1 MMNGSSIAKKS
12 AVIAL
17 STGLLL
23 SPESSYSSPTAT
35 AADWKAETILSSLT
49 EEQRQALHQLEL
61 NNAEGLQGFQPNELA
76 SGEEISVIVQFQSK
90 PGHVAVLEAAV
101 KGKTVK
107 KEDAKAQVEKEHKIF
122 KEDVAKHLSPIL
134 VKGKKIEPKITQTY
148 KEAYNGVAMTLPA
161 NQIELLLNSEAVKAV
176 FKNQTY
182 TVDPVQQ
189 DLPNDV
195 DREITTSVESI
206 PYLKVDELHKEGITG
221 DGIKVGVID
230 TGVDYNHPDLKD
242 AYKGGYDF
250 VDDDADPMEATYEDW
265 KSTSEAEFSYT
276 GSSYY
281 TSHGTHVSGTI
292 VGQNENDSEV
302 SVEGVAPDADLYV
315 YRVLGP
321 YGSGYTEDVLAG
333 IEKSIQDGMDVINL
347 SLGAGV
353 NDPYYP
359 TSTALNYAV
368 LNGVTAVVS
377 AGNAGPNDFTLGSPG
392 TAALALTVGASDV
405 PVSQTTF
412 TGQTTDGWST
422 GIVSMARGFAHTFAS
437 LEDQSLELVD
447 VGLGYEKDYENK
459 NVEGKIAFVQRGNF
473 ALNDKVKFAKEHG
486 AKAVIMYNN
495 AEGHVGYN
503 LGESAHYVLAFSM
516 TKAAGEKLKAA
527 MANGTSSFT
536 FTNLEESFTE
546 GDQLADF
553 SSRGPVNKS
562 LDMKPEVVAPGVSV
576 LSTFPSF
583 MIDPENTDDYQ
594 YAYSRLSGT
603 SMASP
608 FTAGVA
614 ALLLGE
620 NPDLEPADIK
630 TILMNSSDPLKGD
643 YSVFEVGAGRV
654 DPYQALHS
662 QTKIQ
667 IKDETLLP
675 SGEELI
681 AIDNPTGS
689 LSFGNQ
695 VVAEGDHLR
704 VQKSFE
710 ITNNSDQKKIF
721 DITFEENVQ
730 EGTLSLKD
738 NGVEVTSDK
747 SIKVNG
753 GNKKSSNLFLTMP
766 KTASKGIYEGY
777 LAVTNRDDQTESYR
791 VPFSVKRSEEGFNT
805 LELLSPTYAPPQ
817 YTHGYDPYRYPWAL
831 VEFNLSSPMLG
842 MDVILQDG
850 GTGEDLGLIGTIDL
864 QGALLDNNYLLRA
877 FQGGYYAFTGNKKN
891 PVSEEMTIAKPG
903 HYKIKYA
910 MTDPKGKV
918 KTKTEHFYIDIE
930 GPAFKSSLDGESP
943 FLEYQPGQETYP
955 FEIEITDPLIEDMKE
970 AGIDADQSKNFMIYY
985 WNSPFP
991 SSPLYMDESGKFVEE
1006 IAMNENVE
1014 ALNFRMK
1021 GYDMAGNNSL
1031 LKNYFF
1037 IKEGTP
1043 NAYLKT
1049 DVDTVVTGETV
1060 KAALV
1065 LDNVQDAKEA
1075 SWTFKDHYGKKPEVI
1090 DAKLSGEFLDKASLT
1105 LEGNQIKVTF
1115 NEPVLLFDH
1124 SAIVEVHVKLQDEIF
1139 TKEDGMDPAVT
1150 VTNSNNETMNILH
1163 AGAGFTVN
1171 PDFNSIKGFLSP
1183 EGFDSGNGYN
1193 AKKDWSKADATV
1205 EFENSTGDVFTPSS
1219 ITDNGE
1225 YSIEKLPLNKDP
1237 YDITVT
1243 LPGHFLTKKN
1253 KEKIGYE
1260 YNGELYG
1267 KYHRVSNMKL
1277 VGGDVNQDNVIDI
1290 HDAIAIQ
1297 DAWNTNNRAA
1307 DINFDEVVDAN
1318 DMKFVQENYLL
1329 QNEHVK
1335 EAPAPV
1341 ESADGKTLDSIL
1353 AELGLN

>member
-17 STGLLL
+17 STGLML
-23 SPESSYSSPTAT
+23 SPISTYSIPTAT
-35 AADWKAETILSSLT
+35 AADWEAETILSSLT
-49 EEQRQALHQLEL
+49 DEQRQALHQLEL
-61 NNAEGLQGFQPNELA
+61 TNTMGLQGFQQSDLA

-90 PGHVAVLEAAV
+90 PSNVAVLEAAV
-101 KGKTVK
+101 KGKKLK
-107 KEDAKAQVEKEHKIF
+107 KADAEAKVEKEHKIF
-122 KEDVAKHLSPIL
+122 KEDVTKHLFTSN
-134 VKGKKIEPKITQTY
+134 VKGKKVAPKITQIY
-148 KEAYNGVAMTLPA
+148 KDAYNGVAMTLPA
-161 NQIELLLNSEAVKAV
+161 NQVELLLNSKAVKAV
-176 FKNQTY
+176 YKNQAF

-189 DLPNDV
+189 DLPKDV
-195 DREITTSVESI
+195 EREITTSVESI
-206 PYLKVDELHKEGITG
+206 PFLKVDQLHKEGITG

-250 VDDDADPMEATYEDW
+250 VDDDSDPMEATYEDW
-265 KSTSEAEFSYT
+265 KNTSEPEFSYT

-347 SLGAGV
+347 SLGAAI

-377 AGNAGPNDFTLGSPG
+377 AGNSGPNDFTLGSPG

-412 TGQTTDGWST
+412 TGQGSNGWTTD
-422 GIVSMARGFAHTFAS
+422 IVSMARGYAHKFTS
-437 LEDQSLELVD
+437 LEEQTLELVD
-447 VGLGYEKDYENK
+447 VGLGYPEDYENK
-459 NVEGKIAFVQRGNF
+459 NVEGKIAFVQRGDF

-486 AKAVIMYNN
+486 ANAVIMYNN
-495 AEGHVGYN
+495 VEGHIGYN
-503 LGESAHYVLAFSM
+503 LGESVNYVPAFSM
-516 TKAAGEKLKAA
+516 TKAAGEELKAA
-527 MANGTSSFT
+527 ITNGSTSFT
-536 FTNLEESFTE
+536 FTHLEESFTK

-562 LDMKPEVVAPGVSV
+562 YDMKPEVVAPGVSV
-576 LSTFPSF
+576 LSTFPSY
-583 MIDPENTDDYQ
+583 MIDPEKTDDYQ

-630 TILMNSSDPLKGD
+630 TLLMNSADPLNGD

-681 AIDNPTGS
+681 PIDNPTGG

-695 VVAEGDHLR
+695 VVAEGTHLR

-710 ITNNSDQKKIF
+710 ITNNSGEKKTF
-721 DITFEENVQ
+721 DIRVEENIQ
-730 EGTLSLKD
+730 EGTLSLKE
-738 NGVEVTSDK
+738 NGVQVTTDK

-753 GNKKSSNLFLTMP
+753 GKKKTSNLFMTMP
-766 KTASKGIYEGY
+766 KTAAKGIYEGY
-777 LAVTNRDDQTESYR
+777 LVVTNQNDRSESYR

-805 LELLSPTYAPPQ
+805 LQLLSPAFAPPQ
-817 YTHGYDPYRYPWAL
+817 YTHGFDPYRYPSAL
-831 VEFNLSSPMLG
+831 LEFNLSSPMES
-842 MDVILQDG
+842 MDLILQDG
-850 GTGEDLGLIGTIDL
+850 ESGEDLGLIGTLNL

-877 FQGGYYAFTGNKKN
+877 FQGGYHAFTGDKKH
-891 PVSEEMTIAKPG
+891 PVADDVTIAKPG
-903 HYKIKYA
+903 HYNLKYVT
-910 MTDPKGKV
+910 TDPKGKV
-918 KTKTEHFYIDIE
+918 KTKTEPFFIDIE
-930 GPAFKSSLDGESP
+930 GPTFKSSLDGESP

-955 FEIEITDPLIEDMKE
+955 FEIEITDPLIEDMQE
-970 AGIDADQSKNFMIYY
+970 AGIDTDQSKNFMIYY

-991 SSPLYMDESGKFVEE
+991 SSPLYMDENGKFVEE

-1021 GYDMAGNNSL
+1021 GYDMAGNNSGM
-1031 LKNYFF
+1031 KNYFF

-1043 NAYLKT
+1043 NSYLKT
-1049 DVDTVVTGETV
+1049 DAKTVTTGETV
-1060 KAALV
+1060 HATLA

-1075 SWTFKDHYGKKPEVI
+1075 TWTFEDYYGFQPEVV
-1090 DAKLSGEFLDKASLT
+1090 DAKLSGEFSDKASLT
-1105 LEGNQIKVTF
+1105 LDGNQIKVTF
-1115 NEPVLLFDH
+1115 NEPIQSFDH
-1124 SAIVEVHVKLQDEIF
+1124 SAIVDVQVKVQDELF
-1139 TKEDGMDPAVT
+1139 TKLDALDPTVT
-1150 VTNSNNETMNILH
+1150 VTNSNNEAMDLLH
-1163 AGAGFTVN
+1163 AGAELAVN
-1171 PDFNSIKGFLSP
+1171 PDFNSITGFVSP
-1183 EGFDSGNGYN
+1183 EGFDSGSGFNV
-1193 AKKDWSKADATV
+1193 KKDWNKAGATI
-1205 EFENSTGDVFTPSS
+1205 EFKNSSGDVYNPSS
-1219 ITDNGE
+1219 ITENGE
-1225 YSIEKLPLNKDP
+1225 YSIGKLPLSKDP
-1237 YDITVT
+1237 YEVKIQV
-1243 LPGHFLTKKN
+1243 PGHFLTKN
-1253 KEKIGYE
+1253 TERIGYE

-1267 KYHRVSNMKL
+1267 KYHRATNLKP

-1290 HDAIAIQ
+1290 YDAIAIQ

-1318 DMKFVQENYLL
+1318 DIKFVQKNYLL
-1329 QNEHVK
+1329 QNEQV
-1335 EAPAPV
+1335 EDAPTPV

-1353 AELGLN
+1353 EELGL

>member
-1 MMNGSSIAKKS
+1 MMKGSSITKKS

-23 SPESSYSSPTAT
+23 SPVSNYSMPTAT
-35 AADWKAETILSSLT
+35 AEGWKAETVLSSLT
-49 EEQRQALHQLEL
+49 EEQRQALHQLEV
-61 NNAEGLQGFQPNELA
+61 NNAEGLQGFQSSELA
-76 SGEEISVIVQFQSK
+76 SDEEISVIVQFKSK
-90 PGHVAVLEAAV
+90 PGHVAVLEAEV
-101 KGKTVK
+101 QGKSIK
-107 KEDAKAQVEKEHKIF
+107 KADAKAQVEKEHKIF
-122 KEDVAKHLSPIL
+122 KEDVVKHLSTSHL
-134 VKGKKIEPKITQTY
+134 KGKKVAPKITQTY

-161 NQIELLLNSEAVKAV
+161 NQVEQLLKSEAVKAV
-176 FKNQTY
+176 FKNQAFTI
-182 TVDPVQQ
+182 DPVKQ

-195 DREITTSVESI
+195 EREITTSVESI
-206 PYLKVDELHKEGITG
+206 PYLNVDELHKEGITG

-265 KSTSEAEFSYT
+265 KSTSEPEFSYT

-333 IEKSIQDGMDVINL
+333 IEKSVQDGMDVINL
-347 SLGAGV
+347 SLGASV

-412 TGQTTDGWST
+412 TGQTSDGWSAE
-422 GIVSMARGFAHTFAS
+422 IVSMARGFVHSFAS

-447 VGLGYEKDYENK
+447 VGLGYEEDYENK

-503 LGESAHYVLAFSM
+503 LGESTNYVPAFSM
-516 TKAAGEKLKAA
+516 TLAAGEELKAA
-527 MANGTSSFT
+527 MTSGTSNFT
-536 FTNLEESFTE
+536 FTNLEESMTE
-546 GDQLADF
+546 GDHLADF

-562 LDMKPEVVAPGVSV
+562 YDTKPEVVAPGVSV
-576 LSTFPSF
+576 LSTFPSY
-583 MIDPENTDDYQ
+583 MIDPEKTDDYQ

-630 TILMNSSDPLKGD
+630 TILMNSADPLNGD

-667 IKDETLLP
+667 IKDETLIP

-681 AIDNPTGS
+681 PIDNPTGG

-695 VVAEGDHLR
+695 VVAEGAHLR

-710 ITNNSDQKKIF
+710 ITNNSDEKKTF
-721 DITFEENVQ
+721 DIRVVENVQ
-730 EGTLSLKD
+730 EGTLSLKE
-738 NGVEVTSDK
+738 NGVVVSADK

-753 GNKKSSNLFLTMP
+753 GKKKTSNLFLTMP
-766 KTASKGIYEGY
+766 KTATKGIYEGY
-777 LAVTNRDDQTESYR
+777 VIVTNKKDKTESYR

-805 LELLSPTYAPPQ
+805 LELLSSSFAPPH
-817 YTHGYDPYRYPWAL
+817 YTHGFEPYRYPWAL
-831 VEFNLSSPMLG
+831 VEFNLSSPMKS

-850 GTGEDLGLIGTIDL
+850 ETGEDLGLIGTLDL
-864 QGALLDNNYLLRA
+864 QDSLLDNNYLLRA
-877 FQGGYYAFTGNKKN
+877 FNGSYYAFTSDKKN
-891 PVSEEMTIAKPG
+891 PVSEEVSIAKPG

-930 GPAFKSSLDGESP
+930 GPQFKSSLDGESP

-955 FEIEITDPLIEDMKE
+955 FEIEITDPLIEDMQE
-970 AGIDADQSKNFMIYY
+970 AGMDADQSKNFMIYY
-985 WNSPFP
+985 WNSAFP
-991 SSPLYMDESGKFVEE
+991 SSPLYMDENGKFVEE
-1006 IAMNENVE
+1006 IAMNENVK

-1021 GYDMAGNNSL
+1021 GYDMAGNNSAM
-1031 LKNYFF
+1031 KNYFF

-1049 DVDTVVTGETV
+1049 DAKTVTTGETV
-1060 KAALV
+1060 QATLA

-1075 SWTFKDHYGKKPEVI
+1075 TWTFEDYYGFQPEVI
-1090 DAKLSGEFLDKASLT
+1090 DAKLSGEFSDKASLT
-1105 LEGNQIKVTF
+1105 LDGNQIKVTF
-1115 NEPVLLFDH
+1115 NEPIQSFDH
-1124 SAIVEVHVKLQDEIF
+1124 SAIVDVQVKVQDELF
-1139 TKEDGMDPAVT
+1139 TKLDALDPTVT
-1150 VTNSNNETMNILH
+1150 VTNSNNETMDLLH
-1163 AGAGFTVN
+1163 AGAEFTVN
-1171 PDFNSIKGFLSP
+1171 PDFNSIRGFVSP
-1183 EGFDSGNGYN
+1183 EGFDSGSGYN
-1193 AKKDWSKADATV
+1193 AKKDWTKVGATI
-1205 EFENSTGDVFTPSS
+1205 EFKKSTGDVFTPSS
-1219 ITDNGE
+1219 ITENGE
-1225 YSIEKLPLNKDP
+1225 YSIEKLPLSKDP
-1237 YDITVT
+1237 YEVKVQV
-1243 LPGHFLTKKN
+1243 PGHFLTKN
-1253 KEKIGYE
+1253 TERIGYE

-1267 KYHRVSNMKL
+1267 KYHRPTNL
-1277 VGGDVNQDNVIDI
+1277 NPVGGDVNQDNVIDI
-1290 HDAIAIQ
+1290 YDAIAIQ
-1297 DAWNTNNRAA
+1297 DAWNTDHRAA
-1307 DINFDEVVDAN
+1307 DINFDGRVNAN
-1318 DMKFVQENYLL
+1318 DIKFVQENYLL
-1329 QNEHVK
+1329 QNEQV
-1335 EAPAPV
+1335 EDAPSPV

-1353 AELGLN
+1353 EELGL